1 MRARLIDFVEE
12 ILLRPRQPIFACT
25 PASLRLSLPGH
36 ERKQQDGRKAQRG
49 ESKQSSFHWGI
60 PFISNVLILAIISER
75 VWNAR
80 RESALS

>member
-12 ILLRPRQPIFACT
+12 ILLRPRQPILACT
-25 PASLRLSLPGH
+25 LASLRLSLRGE
-36 ERKQQDGRKAQRG
+36 ERNQQGGRKAQRG

-60 PFISNVLILAIISER
+60 PFISDALIVAIISER